1 MSMSYRFTTRVDSRD
16 VDGSGF
22 CRPSAVLGYLQEAAT
37 AAAEEL
43 GVGREKTLG
52 QYGAVWILARV
63 WYRLDRPLR
72 WGETV
77 EIHTW
82 HRGGKGA
89 SMYRDFDL
97 YAGGEPVGEA
107 VSVWA
112 LARLSDHKLLRVGD
126 VSSLV
131 DSDGGPLCKS
141 IQLTR
146 LRLPQEMET
155 AERRLMH
162 YSDTDLN
169 GHVNN
174 NRYADFACDAIHA
187 ETLPRGTYVASLQ
200 IGYTAECRAGET
212 ITMLTAAQ
220 GERRMVHG
228 VDEAGKS
235 RFDAVLILG
244 QDVP

>member
-1 MSMSYRFTTRVDSRD
+1 MSRSYCYTARIDSRD
-16 VDGSGF
+16 VDAGGF

-37 AAAEEL
+37 AAAMDL
-43 GVGREKTLG
+43 GVGRENMVRR
-52 QYGAVWILARV
+52 YGAVWILARV
-63 WYRLDRPLR
+63 WYRLSRPLR
-72 WGETV
+72 WGE
-77 EIHTW
+77 ELSIRTW
-82 HRGGKGA
+82 HRGGRGA
-89 SMYRDFDL
+89 SMYRDFDISV
-97 YAGGEPVGEA
+97 AGERVGEA

-112 LARLSDHKLLRVGD
+112 LARLEDRKLLRVSE
-126 VSSLV
+126 VPELE
-131 DSDGGPLCKS
+131 DSDGGELCKEML
-141 IQLTR
+141 LTR
-146 LRLPQEMET
+146 LRLPREMET

-174 NRYADFACDAIHA
+174 TRYADFACDAIHA
-187 ETLPRGTYVASLQ
+187 EALPRGSYVASLQ

-212 ITMLTAAQ
+212 ITLLTAGE

-244 QDVP
+244 QDVS